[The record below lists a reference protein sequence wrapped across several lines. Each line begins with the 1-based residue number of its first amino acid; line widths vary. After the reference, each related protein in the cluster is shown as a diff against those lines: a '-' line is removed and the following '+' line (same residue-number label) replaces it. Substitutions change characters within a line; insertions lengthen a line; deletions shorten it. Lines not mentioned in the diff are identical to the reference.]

1 MAEEVQTL
9 CGQLAAAT
17 LQHMEQHMDQAPRD
31 VRYARWV
38 EDAPLG
44 GLWST
49 WSQVHWTVIEKVARR
64 VGGKA

>member
-1 MAEEVQTL
+1 MVEEVQTL

-17 LQHMEQHMDQAPRD
+17 LQHMDQAPRD
-31 VRYARWV
+31 VRYARRV

-49 WSQVHWTVIEKVARR
+49 WSQVHWTIIEKVARR